1 MFFLSEIKFFVSC
14 IYLCIRAT
22 CGGKGFQYI
31 PVHGQGHF
39 ERNYPAGKYWFQR
52 HSPPTFPAR
61 PLKILFERL
70 GDVLIW
76 RPRDVPIWR
85 PGDVLKWRPWDVLIW
100 RSRDV
105 PGRLIRDVPRTFSG
119 HPLEDL
125 QSTQTWIS
133 QIFFNFSF
141 RTDSIDQIYLKAF
154 QCSRCIENPMKLLR
168 WSIFCKI
175 SYWIFSR

>member
-1 MFFLSEIKFFVSC
+1 MKGQFKKGKSDNLWYLIMFGDTDVLTEFANIWKSTPSRQILVPRTSRGR
-14 IYLCIRAT
+14 L
-22 CGGKGFQYI
+22 
-31 PVHGQGHF
+31 
-39 ERNYPAGKYWFQR
+39 
-52 HSPPTFPAR
+52 PPTSPGR
-61 PLKILFERL
+61 SLKILFDRT
-70 GDVLIW
+70 GDVS
-76 RPRDVPIWR
+76 IWR
-85 PGDVLKWRPWDVLIW
+85 PGDVPIWLPGNVLKWRPGDVLIW
-100 RSRDV
+100 CSRDV